1 MQLIGQAKRIN
12 SKMQFRTSIKI
23 CRSNCETKFYS
34 KFLFQKAN
42 KLLIDERM
50 RVCIYLSLSKMQ
62 QNYAGQLQIWKSKKS
77 SFSTTEN
84 IVRAATEKATITF
97 RGFA

>member
-1 MQLIGQAKRIN
+1 
-12 SKMQFRTSIKI
+12 
-23 CRSNCETKFYS
+23 
-34 KFLFQKAN
+34 
-42 KLLIDERM
+42 
-50 RVCIYLSLSKMQ
+50 MQ